1 MNQTAVAPRATLHTS
16 RAGRVGVIE
25 LATPDTF
32 NCLSMATHAAIA
44 AALTEFE
51 ASGSGIRAVLIRAQG
66 KNFCTGADLIEV
78 KEVRDEPARL
88 KEFLRIGHAALS
100 RLEASPLPIVVACQG
115 LTLAGGL
122 ELMLACDVAFAAA
135 DARFG
140 DQHAQFGLIP
150 GWGSSQRLPR
160 AIGVR
165 RGLDLMMSARW
176 IDAPT
181 ALSWGLVNYVC
192 EGAELHDAALAY
204 CEKLALRSRSG
215 LAAMKRIGRRGVDLE
230 LADGLQLE
238 CDEALTVLM
247 DSDVS
252 EGIAAFEARRTPAY
266 RA

>member
-1 MNQTAVAPRATLHTS
+1 MNPTSVAPRAPILASTV
-16 RAGRVGVIE
+16 GRVGVIE
-25 LATPDTF
+25 LATPDTY

-44 AALTEFE
+44 AALTGFE
-51 ASGSGIRAVLIRAQG
+51 SSGSGVRAVLLRAQG

-78 KEVRDEPARL
+78 KEVRDDPVRL

-122 ELMLACDVAFAAA
+122 ELMLSCDVAFAAA

-160 AIGVR
+160 TVGMR

-181 ALSWGLVNYVC
+181 AQSWGLVNYVC
-192 EGAELHDAALAY
+192 EAAELQDAALAY
-204 CEKLALRSRSG
+204 CEKLALRSGSG
-215 LAAMKRIGRRGVDLE
+215 LAAMKRLGRQGMDHE
-230 LADGLQLE
+230 LADALQLE
-238 CDEALTVLM
+238 CDEALTVLQ

-252 EGIAAFEARRTPAY
+252 EGIAAFETRRTPTY